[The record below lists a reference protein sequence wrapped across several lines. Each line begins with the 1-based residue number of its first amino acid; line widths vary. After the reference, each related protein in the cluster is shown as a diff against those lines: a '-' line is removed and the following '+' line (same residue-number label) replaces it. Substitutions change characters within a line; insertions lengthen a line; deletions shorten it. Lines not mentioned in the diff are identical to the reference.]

1 MIKTYK
7 HWVLILL
14 IFIFLMGC
22 QSLREGLEGK
32 KKSDSGDEFL
42 IESKNPLVLP
52 PDYSKLPS
60 PNAKVSEETETN
72 FDLENIINKG
82 TKNNKKNNQVKSS
95 KSLEKTILEKIKK
108 N

>member
-1 MIKTYK
+1 MIKIYK
-7 HWVLILL
+7 HSILILL
-14 IFIFLMGC
+14 ILSFLTGC

-60 PNAKVSEETETN
+60 PDVKVSEEKETG
-72 FDLENIINKG
+72 FDLENIINKSP
-82 TKNNKKNNQVKSS
+82 KNKKKNPQVKSN